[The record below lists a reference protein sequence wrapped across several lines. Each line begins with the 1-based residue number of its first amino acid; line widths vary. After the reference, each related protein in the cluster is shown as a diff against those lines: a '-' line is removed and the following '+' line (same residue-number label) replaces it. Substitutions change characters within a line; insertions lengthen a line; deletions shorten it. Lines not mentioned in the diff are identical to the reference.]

1 MEYLTLDD
9 ILNIRNQVSAAAND
23 RFEIMS
29 TNALMSALA
38 APRRSAFGAEA
49 FPSLAEKAGA
59 LVYSLIQNHPFW
71 DGNKRIA
78 TAALR
83 LFLERNNA
91 RLTTDPG
98 LSRDEGDRRLKGF
111 TIAIASGRLRDQ
123 ALVDWLKDRIEELG
137 SRSNNVE

>member
-9 ILNIRNQVSAAAND
+9 ILNIRTQVSAAAND

-29 TNALMSALA
+29 SNALMSALA

-91 RLTTDPG
+91 RLATD
-98 LSRDEGDRRLKGF
+98 ERRLKGF

-123 ALVDWLKDRIEELG
+123 ALVDWLKERIKEG
-137 SRSNNVE
+137 RAQI

>member
-9 ILNIRNQVSAAAND
+9 ILEIREQVSAAAGD
-23 RFEIMS
+23 RFEVMS
-29 TNALMSALA
+29 ANGLLSALA

-49 FPSLAEKAGA
+49 FPTLPEKAGA

-83 LFLERNNA
+83 LFLERNRA
-91 RLTTDPG
+91 ILLADQQDLKAFTT
-98 LSRDEGDRRLKGF
+98 
-111 TIAIASGRLRDQ
+111 TIAKGGLRDHELAKWLGDHIEVQ
-123 ALVDWLKDRIEELG
+123 A
-137 SRSNNVE
+137 

>member
-9 ILNIRNQVSAAAND
+9 ILEIRDQVGAAAND
-23 RFEIMS
+23 RFEVMS
-29 TNALMSALA
+29 ANGLLSALA

-49 FPSLAEKAGA
+49 FPTLADKAGA

-83 LFLERNNA
+83 MFVERNGA
-91 RLTTDPG
+91 GLAADQQQLKAFTT
-98 LSRDEGDRRLKGF
+98 
-111 TIAIASGRLRDQ
+111 TIARGELRDDDV
-123 ALVDWLKDRIEELG
+123 AMWIHTRMENET
-137 SRSNNVE
+137 